1 MKPPSSRAAARAL
14 TWRRAP
20 PEVARSYASRGK
32 DSSATMR
39 YAPTLAI
46 MAPTSGKTRL
56 FPWPSHAHPNLF
68 RPPSGIRA
76 LRAALKRR
84 RRDRARRGH
93 RQRRGRNRVGQR
105 NFRQARAL
113 SRRQPRVLRGRV
125 RGGAAGHGSGGAQ
138 ACGRAS
144 RLQRSRPRRCSLSRL
159 HAVDRLLARAAKRT
173 PCRDGERAQAQSR
186 LSTDPLQPPRLRAG
200 GRDRVLR
207 AAPRLAGRGARRA
220 IHGKNGRNH
229 SLRAAPAFDRSGL
242 RGPSRQPRVRS
253 RPRGSDGKRGA
264 VDPRTHA
271 HVLRLPRGRRA
282 GDLQPARLPGRSDRV
297 QARPDRGDLSST
309 ACFTRPATCRAK
321 STRGRSLL
329 RTERS
334 SMQSEDYLERNSPVA
349 ARTVK
354 GRITVSS
361 AILKGRST
369 RGYLGGSVL
378 NFRNPNSSPRT
389 ALTSRRAPLKTFGL
403 PCSAVEIGRASC
415 R

>member
-1 MKPPSSRAAARAL
+1 
-14 TWRRAP
+14 

-144 RLQRSRPRRCSLSRL
+144 RLQRSHPRRCSLSRL
-159 HAVDRLLARAAKRT
+159 H
-173 PCRDGERAQAQSR
+173 
-186 LSTDPLQPPRLRAG
+186 
-200 GRDRVLR
+200 
-207 AAPRLAGRGARRA
+207 
-220 IHGKNGRNH
+220 
-229 SLRAAPAFDRSGL
+229 
-242 RGPSRQPRVRS
+242 
-253 RPRGSDGKRGA
+253 A

-282 GDLQPARLPGRSDRV
+282 GDLQPARLPGRSDRI
-297 QARPDRGDLSST
+297 QARPDRGDLSPA
-309 ACFTRPATCRAK
+309 ACFTRAATCRAK

-389 ALTSRRAPLKTFGL
+389 AL
-403 PCSAVEIGRASC
+403 
-415 R
+415 